1 MNIKIYINE
10 RPVEDYTQDELNEIK
25 VKLTETA
32 MAAAGFK
39 KNEVLHETRGKGSAR
54 STGRAGKKDRQGAY
68 RQENAAAGGGYEQ
81 VKGESYGIL

>member
-54 STGRAGKKDRQGAY
+54 RTRTTVPDDRQGAY
-68 RQENAAAGGGYEQ
+68 GA
-81 VKGESYGIL
+81 